1 MNSRGCAGTDVLSP
15 HIYSGGYTDDLR
27 IAIAHIQKRLA
38 PNTPLVAI
46 GFSLG
51 ANVLVKVSNTNFNFI
66 MRFLIFFKKKNSI
79 SVRKVIKLH

>member
-27 IAIAHIQKRLA
+27 IALTHIQNRLA

-51 ANVLVKVSNTNFNFI
+51 ANVLVKVNKVLLKMICRLTMS
-66 MRFLIFFKKKNSI
+66 FKKN
-79 SVRKVIKLH
+79 